1 MRVINFDRGSER
13 RPCQKGSERRLRQR
27 GSQRKL
33 RQIRWRPLE
42 IASLFM
48 ISLLAVA
55 ITALALYWEIS
66 RTSIEPQ
73 NPALARLSE
82 ESLPR
87 TAKNLLQSGDA
98 LTRRQDYLGGP

>member
-1 MRVINFDRGSER
+1 MRVIKFNRGSER
-13 RPCQKGSERRLRQR
+13 RPCQKGSERRSRQR
-27 GSQRKL
+27 GSKRRL
-33 RQIRWRPLE
+33 CQIQWRPLE

-73 NPALARLSE
+73 NPYFQE
-82 ESLPR
+82 
-87 TAKNLLQSGDA
+87 Q
-98 LTRRQDYLGGP
+98 